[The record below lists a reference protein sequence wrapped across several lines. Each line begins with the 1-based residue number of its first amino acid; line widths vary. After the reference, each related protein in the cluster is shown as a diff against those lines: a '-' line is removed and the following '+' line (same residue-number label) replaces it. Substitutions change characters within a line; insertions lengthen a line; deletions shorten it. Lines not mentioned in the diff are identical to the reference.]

1 MSGPNNKLKAVGYL
15 LTAVCVATLQDA
27 IVKGLQGGYPTWE
40 AVAFRGATATPI
52 FLAWGWMKGI
62 NLFALPP
69 NWKFVVVRAVILFT
83 AYMAFALAI
92 ATLSLANAAAIYFT
106 MPFFVALMSAHAIG
120 ERVPLFR
127 WIAILIGFGGVL
139 VSVRPGSDTFQP
151 ASFLALYAAF
161 GYAIGQLLSRKVA
174 QAADPMVIAN
184 MQSLFYCG
192 GSIVLGLIVNATKI
206 DASASPTFAAFTR
219 DFAWPTLSDLSLMM
233 AMGLASCIS
242 SVFFVCAYQQ
252 APASFVAPF
261 EYSAFLWSILYGIV
275 GFGDYP
281 GRNTLL
287 GAAIVI
293 AAGLFMVITDR
304 KRQTTG

>member
-1 MSGPNNKLKAVGYL
+1 MSGPNNRLKAVGFL

-52 FLAWGWMKGI
+52 FLAWGWMRGI
-62 NLFALPP
+62 NLFALPA
-69 NWKFVVVRAVILFT
+69 NWKFITARAAILFT

-92 ATLSLANAAAIYFT
+92 ATLPLANAAAIYFT

-127 WIAILIGFGGVL
+127 WVAIGIGFGGVL

-161 GYAIGQLLSRKVA
+161 GYAIGQLLSRKVS
-174 QAADPMVIAN
+174 QTADPMVIAN

-192 GSIVLGLIVNATKI
+192 GSILLGLVIMATKI
-206 DASASPTFAAFTR
+206 DASASPTFAALTR
-219 DFAWPTLSDLSLMM
+219 SFAWPSLQDLALMIG
-233 AMGLASCIS
+233 MGLASCIS
-242 SVFFVCAYQQ
+242 SVFFVRAYQQ
-252 APASFVAPF
+252 AQASFVAPF

-275 GFGDYP
+275 GFSDYP
-281 GRNTLL
+281 GRTTLM
-287 GAAIVI
+287 GAGIVI
-293 AAGLFMVITDR
+293 AAGLFIVTIER
-304 KRQTTG
+304 KRHTTG

>member
-1 MSGPNNKLKAVGYL
+1 MSGPNNKLKAVGFL

-52 FLAWGWMKGI
+52 FLAWGWMKGVD
-62 NLFALPP
+62 LFALPA
-69 NWKFVVVRAVILFT
+69 NWKFVVLRAAILFT

-92 ATLSLANAAAIYFT
+92 ATLPLANAAAIYFT

-120 ERVPLFR
+120 ERVPVFR

-139 VSVRPGSDTFQP
+139 VSVRPSSDTFQP

-161 GYAIGQLLSRKVA
+161 GYAIGQLLSRKVS

-184 MQSLFYCG
+184 MQSLFYFG
-192 GSIVLGLIVNATKI
+192 GSTLLGLIVMATKI

-219 DFAWPTLSDLSLMM
+219 EFAWPSLQDFSLMM
-233 AMGLASCIS
+233 GMGLASCIS
-242 SVFFVCAYQQ
+242 SVFFVRAYQQ
-252 APASFVAPF
+252 AQASFVAPF

-281 GRNTLL
+281 GRATLM

-293 AAGLFMVITDR
+293 AAGLIIVAMDR
-304 KRQTTG
+304 KSHTTG

>member
-1 MSGPNNKLKAVGYL
+1 MSGPNNKLKAIGFL

-27 IVKGLQGGYPTWE
+27 IVNGLQGGYPTWE

-62 NLFALPP
+62 NLFALPA
-69 NWKFVVVRAVILFT
+69 NWKYVVLRAAILFT

-106 MPFFVALMSAHAIG
+106 MPFLVALMSAHAIG

-127 WIAILIGFGGVL
+127 WIAIVIGFGGVL
-139 VSVRPGSDTFQP
+139 VSVRPGGDSFQP

-161 GYAIGQLLSRKVA
+161 GYAIGQLLSRKVS

-192 GSIVLGLIVNATKI
+192 GSIVLGLIIMATKM

-219 DFAWPTLSDLSLMM
+219 EFAWPSLTDLSLMM

-242 SVFFVCAYQQ
+242 SVFFVRAYQQ
-252 APASFVAPF
+252 AQASFVAPF
-261 EYSAFLWSILYGIV
+261 EYSSFLWSILYGIV

-281 GRNTLL
+281 GRTTLL